1 MKLEVKRVDR
11 ELPLPDYQTPGSVAF
26 DLYARMET
34 IITPGAVGRIPA
46 NLIFNL
52 PEGYALLIA
61 SRSSTPKKV
70 GLSIPHGIGILD
82 QDFCGPEDEAQ
93 VQVYNFTEA
102 PVTVARGD
110 RIAQALVV
118 PIARCELVETETVA
132 AASRGGFG
140 STG

>member
-1 MKLEVKRVDR
+1 MKLEVKRIDR
-11 ELPLPDYQTPGSVAF
+11 ELPLPEYQTAGSVAF
-26 DLYARMET
+26 DLYARVET
-34 IITPGAVGRIPA
+34 TVAPGAVGRIPA

-61 SRSSTPKKV
+61 SRSSAPKKL
-70 GLSIPHGIGILD
+70 GLSVPHGIGILD

-93 VQVYNFTEA
+93 VQVYNFTDQ
-102 PVTVARGD
+102 PVTVARGE
-110 RIAQALVV
+110 RIAQAMVV

-132 AASRGGFG
+132 AVSRGGFG